1 MDRDELQHQLA
12 DLEAAAADAE
22 GDDAVELSQKIR
34 ELRLDLAALEA
45 VTPADADDLRPAGAE
60 LVVADP
66 SDEHEVF
73 LVLDR
78 HDEDLIVQELQRR
91 VVKTMLYDFTQAGS
105 RLVDLSSKGVNE
117 CIRLMNRTGKCAIRV
132 LPTMLSIEETIE
144 DGEEWVTATV
154 YAEDAKTQQ
163 GHFGTASQP
172 KRMKVRSST
181 AERYRREGKQI
192 GADDTVWDKFAR
204 AKAMSKAQRNALA
217 AHIPETMRQTLI
229 AQYTGNEEAIRVIKA
244 GAGAAQVAELPPP
257 LTDEKAEALKAR
269 AREVFQEIREHDPLK
284 LLPAQFHVNLTKVE
298 HSHERLEDFV
308 GMLEQKRD
316 EAKAAVA

>member
-1 MDRDELQHQLA
+1 MTRE
-12 DLEAAAADAE
+12 DLEHRLLDLETLAGEAE
-22 GDDAVELSQKIR
+22 GEEAVELAQSIR
-34 ELRLDLAALEA
+34 QLKLEIAALEA
-45 VTPADADDLRPAGAE
+45 VTPAEAEDFRPRGTD

-91 VVKTMLYDFTQAGS
+91 VVRTMLYDFTQGGS

-117 CIRLMNRTGKCAIRV
+117 CVRLMNRTGKCAIRV

-154 YAEDAKTQQ
+154 YAEDAKTGQ

-172 KRMKVRSST
+172 KRMKVRAST
-181 AERYRREGKQI
+181 AKRYRDDGKAI

-217 AHIPETMRQTLI
+217 GHIPETMRQTLI
-229 AQYTGNEEAIRVIKA
+229 AQYTGDDQALRVIKA
-244 GAGAAQVAELPPP
+244 GAGAQQVAELPPP
-257 LTDEKAEALKAR
+257 LTDERAEALKAR
-269 AREVFQEIREHDPLK
+269 AREVFAEIRERDPLK
-284 LLPAQFHVNLTKVE
+284 LLPATFHAYLSRAE
-298 HSHERLEDFV
+298 HSHERLADFV
-308 GMLEQKRD
+308 TFLEAKRD
-316 EAKAAVA
+316 ELEVPA